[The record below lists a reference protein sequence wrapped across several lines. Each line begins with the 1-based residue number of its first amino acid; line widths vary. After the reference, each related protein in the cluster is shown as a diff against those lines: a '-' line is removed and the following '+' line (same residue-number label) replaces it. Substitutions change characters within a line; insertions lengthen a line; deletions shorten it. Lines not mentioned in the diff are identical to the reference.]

1 MSVGYGAP
9 GAGLWPGAEAMTTL
23 RCGESN
29 QLKFMVTVKQ
39 LLKLGRGMGPGLG
52 LRPEAGQRV
61 GR

>member
-1 MSVGYGAP
+1 MRMSVVYGAP

-23 RCGESN
+23 RCSESN
-29 QLKFMVTVKQ
+29 QQKFMVTV
-39 LLKLGRGMGPGLG
+39 KLGRGMGPGLG